1 MYETTFIDNTR
12 VHIVGTADTLNKAI
26 DAAAAY
32 AKSMSYSARIID
44 TVFDDDGGASV
55 AIAVSNSRV
64 EMFCIDRI
72 N

>member
-12 VHIVGTADTLNKAI
+12 VHIIGTADTLNKAI

-32 AKSMSYSARIID
+32 AKGMSYFARIID
-44 TVFDDDGGASV
+44 TVFDDDGADV
-55 AIAVSNSRV
+55 AIAVSSSRV
-64 EMFCIDRI
+64 EIFRIDRI